1 MTPTNPDSLPPP
13 EEWAACAEAA
23 ETAVLT
29 ALSAALLPFC
39 GDQHH
44 SGTPAAG
51 LFAAINAVTQIA
63 RGIGAPDGYP
73 VMEEYL
79 VAYVRG
85 GMRGAEGPTHDD
97 GRPYE
102 GTARA

>member
-1 MTPTNPDSLPPP
+1 MPDASSGPPP

-23 ETAVLT
+23 ENAVRI

-39 GDQHH
+39 SDQHH
-44 SGTPAAG
+44 RGTPVAG
-51 LFAAINAVTQIA
+51 LFAAISAVTQIA
-63 RGIGAPDGYP
+63 RGLGEPHGYP
-73 VMEEYL
+73 IVEEYL

-85 GMRGAEGPTHDD
+85 GMRGAEGPIHDD

>member
-1 MTPTNPDSLPPP
+1 MTAPSGRPP
-13 EEWAACAEAA
+13 EAEWTACAQSA
-23 ETAVLT
+23 ENAVLT

-39 GDQHH
+39 NDRYHR
-44 SGTPAAG
+44 GTTAAG
-51 LFAAINAVTQIA
+51 LFAAIAAVTEIA
-63 RGIGAPDGYP
+63 RGIGDPSGYP

-85 GMRGAEGPTHDD
+85 GMRGAEGPIHND